1 MIFMAPPL
9 PAAASA
15 AAPAEEYKS
24 RNDARSQSGR
34 AVHAQVRE
42 SAGDARGLP
51 NASRKNRGRTRS
63 TGVLQVA
70 DS

>member
-15 AAPAEEYKS
+15 ATPTEEDKS

-34 AVHAQVRE
+34 AVHAEVRE
-42 SAGDARGLP
+42 SAGDTRGLP
-51 NASRKNRGRTRS
+51 NGSSKNRGRTRW
-63 TGVLQVA
+63 TGLLQVA